1 MPFISYGQREFFT
14 NSFVSFD
21 NENQVN
27 IRTYQGYQTS
37 LDSLMKK
44 DSIFIKR
51 KSFVGIANGLR
62 YYQTNVNE
70 PTYYF
75 NEAKIFIKSRL
86 NQKFNFMLNPSLLM
100 SKNFTTFVYE
110 FNTTY
115 QYKKWYVEVSSERD
129 LVGARALEVNLISN
143 YYGFSVDYS
152 PIKRLTLVGGY
163 QHNIIT
169 DGNIRSFY
177 LSRIIYVLPN
187 QKLFFD
193 FRTKDMRGG
202 QWSQYYFSPEKIS
215 QKQVGCGYGES
226 YLNDKMLLKLY
237 VGGGVQ
243 TIDDQTMY
251 LFSMDFKLIN
261 QITRRLRSESELGVR
276 NFNKY
281 FYSFGDLKLKY
292 SF

>member
-1 MPFISYGQREFFT
+1 MPFISYGQKEFFT

-62 YYQTNVNE
+62 YYQTNTNE
-70 PTYYF
+70 PTYFF

-86 NQKFNFMLNPSLLM
+86 NQKFKFNFNPSLLM
-100 SKNFTTFVYE
+100 SKRFTTFAYE

-129 LVGARALEVNLISN
+129 LVGARALEVNLVSN
-143 YYGFSVDYS
+143 YYGLSVDYS
-152 PIKRLTLVGGY
+152 PIKRFTVVGGY
-163 QHNIIT
+163 QQNIIT

-177 LSRIIYVLPN
+177 LSRLIYVLPN
-187 QKLFFD
+187 DKLFFD

-202 QWSQYYFSPEKIS
+202 EWSQYYFSPEKIS
-215 QKQVGCGYGES
+215 QKQVGCGYGQS

-292 SF
+292 IF